1 MDPNELS
8 QETWSRV
15 DRLLDQA
22 LDVPETER
30 EAWLANLA
38 PEHGRDV
45 ALVRKLLSPASPS
58 ALEALPRFPTPVSV
72 RAAWS
77 SPRSIGPYRL
87 IRRLGEGGMGTVWLA
102 ERSDV
107 MTRRPVALKLPR
119 VSWLAAPLRQRL
131 EREREILATLAHPN
145 IARLL
150 DAGVAPGGEPY
161 LALEYVEGRPI
172 DVHAREAGLGI
183 RARLE
188 LFLQVVA
195 AVAHAHARLVVHR
208 DLKPSNVLVTAE
220 GQVRLLDFGIAKLL
234 EESDRSELTDLS
246 GPAFTPDHASPEQ
259 LAGEQI
265 GVATDIYSLGV
276 LLYEL
281 LADVPPYRLKR
292 SPERPYLEQL
302 RAVTIP
308 PPSQVAPQPVG
319 KSLAGD
325 LDTVVLKALHFSPEE
340 RYPTAAA
347 FADDLGRYLTG
358 HPVQARPDSLG
369 YRARKFV
376 LRHRAATGAAMA
388 ILAAV
393 AAGTSAAIWQARRA
407 SAEQRR
413 AEEVKDYLAGIFR
426 EASPYGGV
434 GRSLSAVELLQRA
447 HADLERIGEKRPEFR
462 VELLNLLGTTLLD
475 VGDPDSAERVAT
487 EARTEAEALPPRH
500 PQRLRAR
507 LLGTDVLLVRG
518 RGAELHA
525 ELDRLLPE
533 LQASRTTRPAD
544 LVRALENRAKL
555 AIEEVRRPDA
565 IRDAR
570 SAFDLARKELGDR
583 DPRTVAAAV
592 LLAEAHQYGD
602 RDVKESLVEA
612 DRGLRFALDAYG
624 GQATHPHV
632 IYARDVHGRALCHA
646 GQSDRA
652 YAEMTQALEDA
663 RRVLGPTSPL
673 VGQISVNRVTCGR
686 RLGYLRESLEDNTR
700 GIEVRA
706 ASMERDSRG
715 WGNTHLSRGMT
726 LLALRRPD
734 AALADLTPAVKSLE
748 RSVGPTHR
756 FTLTARMMRMVALAY
771 LGRSEEALAEAAT
784 LGAMPE
790 AQHPSLSYDTLAGT
804 VYRLAGRPLE
814 AFEAQQRALHRIP
827 GDPVERWHLMQ
838 ILIERGLTDLDL
850 ELPEQAQASMEEA
863 LALSETELRRD
874 TPMRA
879 DAWLGLGR
887 ALLARQRLEESAQ
900 YLGRANAFWR
910 SFDPENPMGADA
922 AEWLA
927 RVDRK
932 LGRRTES
939 AEAHARAARLRAAA
953 VEGASPVK

>member
-583 DPRTVAAAV
+583 DPRTVAGAV

-734 AALADLTPAVKSLE
+734 AALADLTPAVQSLE

-827 GDPVERWHLMQ
+827 DDPVERWHLMR
-838 ILIERGLTDLDL
+838 ILIERGLTQL
-850 ELPEQAQASMEEA
+850 ELEVPEQAQASMEEA

-879 DAWLGLGR
+879 EAWLGLGR
-887 ALLARQRLEESAQ
+887 ALLARQRLDESAQ
-900 YLGRANAFWR
+900 FLGRADAFWR

-932 LGRRTES
+932 LGRRGDA
-939 AEAHARAARLRAAA
+939 AEAQTRARQLRARA
-953 VEGASPVK
+953 P

>member
-1 MDPNELS
+1 
-8 QETWSRV
+8 
-15 DRLLDQA
+15 
-22 LDVPETER
+22 
-30 EAWLANLA
+30 
-38 PEHGRDV
+38 
-45 ALVRKLLSPASPS
+45 
-58 ALEALPRFPTPVSV
+58 
-72 RAAWS
+72 
-77 SPRSIGPYRL
+77 
-87 IRRLGEGGMGTVWLA
+87 
-102 ERSDV
+102 
-107 MTRRPVALKLPR
+107 
-119 VSWLAAPLRQRL
+119 
-131 EREREILATLAHPN
+131 
-145 IARLL
+145 
-150 DAGVAPGGEPY
+150 
-161 LALEYVEGRPI
+161 
-172 DVHAREAGLGI
+172 
-183 RARLE
+183 
-188 LFLQVVA
+188 
-195 AVAHAHARLVVHR
+195 
-208 DLKPSNVLVTAE
+208 
-220 GQVRLLDFGIAKLL
+220 
-234 EESDRSELTDLS
+234 
-246 GPAFTPDHASPEQ
+246 
-259 LAGEQI
+259 
-265 GVATDIYSLGV
+265 
-276 LLYEL
+276 
-281 LADVPPYRLKR
+281 
-292 SPERPYLEQL
+292 
-302 RAVTIP
+302 
-308 PPSQVAPQPVG
+308 
-319 KSLAGD
+319 
-325 LDTVVLKALHFSPEE
+325 
-340 RYPTAAA
+340 
-347 FADDLGRYLTG
+347 
-358 HPVQARPDSLG
+358 
-369 YRARKFV
+369 
-376 LRHRAATGAAMA
+376 MA

-583 DPRTVAAAV
+583 DPRTVAGAV

-734 AALADLTPAVKSLE
+734 AALADLTPAVQSLE

-827 GDPVERWHLMQ
+827 DDPVERWHLMR
-838 ILIERGLTDLDL
+838 ILIERGLTQL
-850 ELPEQAQASMEEA
+850 ELEVPEQAQASMEEA

-879 DAWLGLGR
+879 EAWLGLGR
-887 ALLARQRLEESAQ
+887 ALLARQRLDESAQ
-900 YLGRANAFWR
+900 FLGRADAFWR

-932 LGRRTES
+932 LGRRGDA
-939 AEAHARAARLRAAA
+939 AEAQTRARQLRVRA
-953 VEGASPVK
+953 P